1 LWIGV
6 VVLSGLLLDD
16 AIGSSAE
23 GRLRLARLLAM
34 LWASC
39 GCVMVFYNVQRYAVG
54 MSGDFWFLFE
64 HTPWE
69 GPLPS
74 LICVILAAVG
84 YFGVV
89 ICLLPGSMVTAGRDV
104 API

>member
-1 LWIGV
+1 
-6 VVLSGLLLDD
+6 
-16 AIGSSAE
+16 
-23 GRLRLARLLAM
+23 
-34 LWASC
+34 
-39 GCVMVFYNVQRYAVG
+39 
-54 MSGDFWFLFE
+54 MSGDFRFLFE

-84 YFGVV
+84 YFGVL
-89 ICLLPGSMVTAGRDV
+89 IYLLPRSMLADRRDV